1 MPSQWE
7 EEGPESFYVWE
18 AEGQGRRDEGDKGGA
33 GIEESADECKVVGIW
48 SDAGPG
54 HSDQAVDLE
63 EVRCRTMAITRRF
76 SRASIAIRR
85 FIEKWKG
92 SLAVGRSILDDD
104 HG

>member
-18 AEGQGRRDEGDKGGA
+18 AEDQGRRDEGDKSGA

-48 SDAGPG
+48 SDASPSY
-54 HSDQAVDLE
+54 SDVGLE
-63 EVRCRTMAITRRF
+63 EIVCRAMAITRRF
-76 SRASIAIRR
+76 SRASKAIRS
-85 FIEKWKG
+85 FIEKWND
-92 SLAVGRSILDDD
+92 SFAVGRWILDDD